1 METAA
6 ERKARLKAMRA
17 AAEETGVVPARDA
30 ADECVPEQRT
40 PPCVSECLR
49 HAFNAGLR

>member
-17 AAEETGVVPARDA
+17 AAEEAGVVPARDA
-30 ADECVPEQRT
+30 ADECVPCSRAAL
-40 PPCVSECLR
+40 C
-49 HAFNAGLR
+49 AFRVLT

>member
-17 AAEETGVVPARDA
+17 AAEESGVVPARDTD
-30 ADECVPEQRT
+30 DECVPCGR
-40 PPCVSECLR
+40 
-49 HAFNAGLR
+49 

>member
-17 AAEETGVVPARDA
+17 AAEESGVIPVREAD
-30 ADECVPEQRT
+30 DECVPCGLVNQRA
-40 PPCVSECLR
+40 S
-49 HAFNAGLR
+49 HGLA